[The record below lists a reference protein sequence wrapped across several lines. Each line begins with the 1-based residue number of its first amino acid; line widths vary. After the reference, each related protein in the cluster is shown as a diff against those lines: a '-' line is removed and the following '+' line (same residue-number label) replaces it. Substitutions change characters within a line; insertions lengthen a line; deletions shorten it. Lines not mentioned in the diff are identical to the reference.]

1 MCGGFN
7 ICSLSFCLPVY
18 IFYYFTCQLSG
29 ESIILIRLLHG
40 ELPFWVVAGGPR
52 VAGDAYHKISHQVSV
67 LQAVSHQGRGRV
79 ILLLSFIYIM
89 ILLTGFDL
97 LFDRYM
103 DLTFGIPDYTSFSIL
118 IFYSS

>member
-18 IFYYFTCQLSG
+18 ILYYFTCQLSG

-40 ELPFWVVAGGPR
+40 ELPFWVVAGGPW

-67 LQAVSHQGRGRV
+67 LQAVSHQGRG
-79 ILLLSFIYIM
+79 
-89 ILLTGFDL
+89 
-97 LFDRYM
+97 
-103 DLTFGIPDYTSFSIL
+103 
-118 IFYSS
+118 